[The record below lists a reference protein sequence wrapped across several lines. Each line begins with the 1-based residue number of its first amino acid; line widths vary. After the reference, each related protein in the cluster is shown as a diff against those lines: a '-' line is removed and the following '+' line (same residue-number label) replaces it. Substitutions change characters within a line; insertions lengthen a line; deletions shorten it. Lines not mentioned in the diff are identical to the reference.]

1 MPVRENLFIMVSAKR
16 PAPEP
21 ATHSAVN
28 KRAGITAVPAYVP
41 TPPLKLSLAVHGGAV
56 APLLPPRIHS
66 QPSPAL
72 QEQNAVRLQAAF
84 RGLAARGRGLAA
96 RARARSEAGRAAA
109 ASARMAEVAAR
120 ACSPAYRDLRRCCS
134 GLDVEALATVDTEL
148 EALVGLAPLKA
159 LCASLRRDALARSAV
174 GDTADVRCVLISGAV
189 GTGKKTAATLICRL
203 LRALGVVRGSVT
215 TETTLDQMVLDVRHD
230 ASARADPACT
240 LPPHPDRTSAGATLE
255 RWW

>member
-1 MPVRENLFIMVSAKR
+1 MLVSAKR

-21 ATHSAVN
+21 SVHSAVDE
-28 KRAGITAVPAYVP
+28 RADVT
-41 TPPLKLSLAVHGGAV
+41 TPPIKLS
-56 APLLPPRIHS
+56 RIH
-66 QPSPAL
+66 SPAL
-72 QEQNAVRLQAAF
+72 QQQNAVRLQAAF

-120 ACSPAYRDLRRCCS
+120 ARTPAYRDLRRRCS

-148 EALVGLAPLKA
+148 ETLVGLAPLKA

-230 ASARADPACT
+230 ASAV
-240 LPPHPDRTSAGATLE
+240 
-255 RWW
+255 